1 MLQLTKKWRFWSIF
15 NQVIY
20 PRKAPI
26 YWIASQTNALWRKP
40 LRNMELRML
49 PKWGPLLPFSQAR
62 IISDENIW
70 MLSPLQF
77 HFQFLFGDE
86 LKTVS
91 CSSQIAK
98 ESVAIQTGCR
108 KDVNKFEGTSWPEPL
123 KIESKYFWW
132 SRLWKYL
139 ENICIFQMS
148 NSQWTAAAINLLFS
162 SFF

>member
-1 MLQLTKKWRFWSIF
+1 MRSEPNIDNK
-15 NQVIY
+15 NQNMGV
-20 PRKAPI
+20 
-26 YWIASQTNALWRKP
+26 WWHTALCSKP
-40 LRNMELRML
+40 LRNLELGIL
-49 PKWGPLLPFSQAR
+49 PKWWPWLPFYQAR

-98 ESVAIQTGCR
+98 ESVAIQTGCG

-123 KIESKYFWW
+123 KNWIQIFLMIQVVKIFG
-132 SRLWKYL
+132 KYL
-139 ENICIFQMS
+139 YISNVKFTMNGCRHKFVIF
-148 NSQWTAAAINLLFS
+148 
-162 SFF
+162 